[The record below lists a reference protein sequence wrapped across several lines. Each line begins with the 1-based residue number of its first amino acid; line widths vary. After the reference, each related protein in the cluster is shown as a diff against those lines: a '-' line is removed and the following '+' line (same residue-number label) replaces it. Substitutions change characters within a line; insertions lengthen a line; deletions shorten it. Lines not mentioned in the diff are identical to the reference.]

1 MRFGSVEF
9 FKVLIKTVL
18 SIFFFLP
25 LAAAVVFGVLFA
37 RNSAKLSEA
46 ETRIETIEGENRT
59 LRLVTDQLI
68 KDKAGTLESFDDI
81 FARSGIAYEDF
92 IAYVY
97 GKKGIDAQGLYDAM
111 SKAGLTDKEIVA
123 LAASKNT
130 VSGETLYEIMSKNGI
145 SDKDIITIIANK
157 SGGKIDD
164 YYEILK
170 ECGLSDDD
178 IVAYINKKNQ
188 SSSPGVPA
196 QSSSSDSSGSTPD
209 DPNSAPDSTSGTDV
223 SSSVPPDSTSEPTGE
238 YAALYEDMYV
248 PVPPEYVRE
257 ENVIYLTFDDGPSK
271 HTYSIL
277 RYLREANVKAT
288 FFVVPDRSEECAA
301 TLRAIADDGH
311 AIGVHS
317 ATHVYNDIYA
327 SVEAFLD
334 DFYEAWD
341 IIREATGI
349 STEVFRFPGGSN
361 NDFNVDTRDAIIA
374 EMSRRGFRFFDWNV
388 DSYDVTGAT
397 WTQMYNSIPKEV
409 RGNYRSIVLMHDSAT
424 TPNTVLVLE
433 DVIKVL
439 KNEGYKFD
447 KINSDT
453 KPVQFI
459 GPFA

>member
-18 SIFFFLP
+18 AILFFLP

-37 RNSAKLSEA
+37 RNSAKLSEV
-46 ETRIETIEGENRT
+46 ETRIESVEDENRR
-59 LRLVTDQLI
+59 LQLVTDMLV
-68 KDKAGTLESFDDI
+68 KDKAGTIEAFDTI
-81 FARSGIAYEDF
+81 FAKSGIAYEDF
-92 IAYVY
+92 VAYIY
-97 GKKGIDAQGLYDAM
+97 GKESLDAQGFYDAM
-111 SKAGLTDKEIVA
+111 SKAGLSDKEIVA

-130 VSGETLYEIMSKNGI
+130 VSGESLYEIMSKNGV

-170 ECGLSDDD
+170 QCGLSDDD
-178 IVAYINKKNQ
+178 IVAYINKKNPQTTPPASSTPPQ
-188 SSSPGVPA
+188 SSSTPE
-196 QSSSSDSSGSTPD
+196 SSSSTDEPSSTVPD
-209 DPNSAPDSTSGTDV
+209 N
-223 SSSVPPDSTSEPTGE
+223 TSEPQGE

-248 PVPPEYVRE
+248 SEPPEYVRE
-257 ENVIYLTFDDGPSK
+257 ENVIYLTFDDGPSN

-277 RYLREANVKAT
+277 SYLKENNVKAT

-301 TLRAIADDGH
+301 TLRAIANDGH

-317 ATHVYNDIYA
+317 ASHEYEKIYA

-341 IIREATGI
+341 IIRSATGI
-349 STEVFRFPGGSN
+349 STEIFRFPGGSN
-361 NDFNVDTRDAIIA
+361 NDFNEDTRDAIIA

-397 WTQMYNSIPKEV
+397 WTQMYNSIPMDV
-409 RGNYRSIVLMHDSAT
+409 RGNYRSIVLMHDS
-424 TPNTVLVLE
+424 PNRQNTVWVLE
-433 DVIKVL
+433 DIIKVL
-439 KNEGYKFD
+439 KDEGYKFD